1 MKNCKTF
8 YETQRASHLQEII
21 QSSSKPTPI
30 RENVTMSFEKKF
42 SYGYIQKY
50 TDICSSWASING
62 AVQMLSLT
70 PSRTMSAGKCLK
82 SERLL
87 ALLQEHIIFN
97 VK

>member
-1 MKNCKTF
+1 
-8 YETQRASHLQEII
+8 
-21 QSSSKPTPI
+21 
-30 RENVTMSFEKKF
+30 MSFEKKF

-97 VK
+97 VKGVEVHKMSDVFRAKLYYKISDLFP

>member
-30 RENVTMSFEKKF
+30 RYVFRKKF
-42 SYGYIQKY
+42 FLGYIQKY